1 MITISKEDYLKAIA
15 EAEAEGQTVIPA
27 TLAHWLSVTRP
38 AVTFAL
44 KRLRKDG
51 LVSIKKEGH
60 ISLTSQGREIA
71 ERTMVRHHLI
81 ERMLSEMFGMAWYEI
96 HDEAERL
103 EHAVSPAFEKK
114 LVERLGHKETCP
126 HGNGLA
132 LRSPA
137 ERRKRGM
144 RLLSEAEVGS
154 KYVLAS
160 VYERDRKLLEFNT
173 AGSGND
179 FVGGTNGY
187 GNVEFNGLPAL
198 SNGYIVDGLET
209 NDPFRVLHNPKADVF
224 LTSEF
229 LTVMGGLAP
238 HPGGREFESRG
249 FRHAE
254 ES

>member
-1 MITISKEDYLKAIA
+1 MITISKEDYLKAVA

-44 KRLRKDG
+44 KRLKKDG
-51 LVSIKKEGH
+51 LVSVKKEGH

-114 LVERLGHKETCP
+114 LVERLGHKDTCP

-132 LRSPA
+132 LRSVA
-137 ERRKRGM
+137 DRRKRGLC
-144 RLLSEAEVGS
+144 LLTEAVAGA
-154 KYVLAS
+154 KYKIAS
-160 VYERDRKLLEFNT
+160 VYERDRKLLEFFDKEGIRPGVRIQVDARNY
-173 AGSGND
+173 D
-179 FVGGTNGY
+179 GTI
-187 GNVEFNGLPAL
+187 
-198 SNGYIVDGLET
+198 SISVDKHQIRLGTSAAE
-209 NDPFRVLHNPKADVF
+209 RVWIAK
-224 LTSEF
+224 S
-229 LTVMGGLAP
+229 
-238 HPGGREFESRG
+238 
-249 FRHAE
+249 
-254 ES
+254 